1 MSDHFRTVP
10 TNAVEADERYRFTR
24 GEPSEALRASI
35 EAHGCFSPPLC
46 LAEGDQ
52 LVPLAGFKRLAIL
65 RALDG
70 ELTVRVVE
78 AASPVEAIAVAA
90 AEIRSTREL
99 GPFEVARA
107 FDRARQHGVD
117 RPTSA
122 QRLGPALGVEP
133 HEVVVKR
140 HLELL
145 RVPSGLADWLEQKGV
160 SLKRALAF
168 SRVRPDDAAVLLDL
182 ASRFEPSARALEE
195 WHAMLV
201 GISKRDG
208 STFAAVLGAAGEPN
222 DSASLRDGLW
232 RQRYL
237 AALSLPDGA
246 SVHWDDSFEREG
258 CELRLPIKTADAL
271 RSDLTGLSD
280 EAQIALF
287 DALLDAL

>member
-1 MSDHFRTVP
+1 
-10 TNAVEADERYRFTR
+10 
-24 GEPSEALRASI
+24 
-35 EAHGCFSPPLC
+35 
-46 LAEGDQ
+46 
-52 LVPLAGFKRLAIL
+52 
-65 RALDG
+65 
-70 ELTVRVVE
+70 
-78 AASPVEAIAVAA
+78 
-90 AEIRSTREL
+90 
-99 GPFEVARA
+99 
-107 FDRARQHGVD
+107 
-117 RPTSA
+117 
-122 QRLGPALGVEP
+122 
-133 HEVVVKR
+133 
-140 HLELL
+140 
-145 RVPSGLADWLEQKGV
+145 
-160 SLKRALAF
+160 
-168 SRVRPDDAAVLLDL
+168 
-182 ASRFEPSARALEE
+182 
-195 WHAMLV
+195 MLV